1 MSKQQKIDER
11 VRQYVACRDEI
22 DKVEKRHKEELEPL
36 QNLQKVLA
44 GILQQFLDDT
54 GVDSI
59 KTEYGTAYA
68 TTRFSAAL
76 ADPEAFMQHVIQ
88 NNSFELLDKRAN
100 VTAVKDYVKEHNT
113 TPPGVNLSSI
123 TSIGVRRPAKAK
135 E

>member
-1 MSKQQKIDER
+1 
-11 VRQYVACRDEI
+11 
-22 DKVEKRHKEELEPL
+22 
-36 QNLQKVLA
+36 
-44 GILQQFLDDT
+44 
-54 GVDSI
+54 
-59 KTEYGTAYA
+59 
-68 TTRFSAAL
+68 
-76 ADPEAFMQHVIQ
+76 MQHVIQ